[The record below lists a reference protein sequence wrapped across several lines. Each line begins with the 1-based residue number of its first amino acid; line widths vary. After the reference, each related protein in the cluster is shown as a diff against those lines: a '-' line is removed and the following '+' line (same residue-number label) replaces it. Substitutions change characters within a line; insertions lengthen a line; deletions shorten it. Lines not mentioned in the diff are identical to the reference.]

1 MSEAASFVPGFE
13 FDHMSRRP
21 LYAGCVQHL
30 IDRCDIRPHSKV
42 VDLGCGSGAGTRLL
56 LERFPN
62 AADLRILGID
72 PSEAELSIARAR
84 IADSRVTLVHARAQD
99 AVALASGA
107 DAAILCNVIHQ
118 IPPEERREV
127 CAAAFQML
135 KPGGRLGVSTLFY
148 AGAILP
154 ATRQF
159 NLVWMQ
165 CAREYLRAKGADL
178 DVSRQ
183 KSASLQFFTAEQHR
197 ELLTGCGFVH
207 VDVEEPVVQ
216 WRVEDWQALS
226 GYSVFIQGALGHA
239 MDLKLGREALQAS
252 VGIAY
257 ARLGVHEVP
266 RGWVYV
272 TGRKPRV

>member
-1 MSEAASFVPGFE
+1 MSETASFVPGFE

-30 IDRCDIRPHSKV
+30 IDRCDIGPHSKV

-56 LERFPN
+56 LERFPH
-62 AADLRILGID
+62 AEDLRILGID
-72 PSEAELSIARAR
+72 PSEVELNIARTR
-84 IADSRVTLVHARAQD
+84 IADPRVTLVHARAQD
-99 AVALASGA
+99 AVSLASGA

-118 IPPEERREV
+118 IPPAERREV

-154 ATRQF
+154 ATRRF
-159 NLVWMQ
+159 NLLWMQ
-165 CAREYLRAKGADL
+165 YARAFLKKKGADL
-178 DVSRQ
+178 DLHRQ
-183 KSASLQFFTAEQHR
+183 KPASLQFFTAGQHR
-197 ELLTGCGFVH
+197 DLLTQSGFSHVH
-207 VDVEEPVVQ
+207 VEEPVVQ

-226 GYSVFIQGALGHA
+226 CYSVFIQGALGPGI
-239 MDLKLGREALQAS
+239 DFELGREALQAS
-252 VGIAY
+252 VAAAY
-257 ARLGVHEVP
+257 EQLGVEEVP

-272 TGRKPRV
+272 TGRKPHL